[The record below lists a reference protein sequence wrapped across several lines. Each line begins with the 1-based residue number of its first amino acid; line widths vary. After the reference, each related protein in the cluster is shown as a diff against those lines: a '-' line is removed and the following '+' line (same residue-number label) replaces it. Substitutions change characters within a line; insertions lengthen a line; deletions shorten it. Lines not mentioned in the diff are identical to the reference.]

1 MPVKMPANARAVQP
15 QINSRKPKIFFLDGT
30 LGAAQRR
37 RFIWNHS
44 VPGPIRRFLARS
56 NDSAWLLLSLTSLF
70 WAGNVPAAR
79 LSVGEI
85 SPMTIIVGRWALA
98 SLIAFAF
105 LRNVTREEW
114 RALFVHW
121 RWLAILGIT
130 LTISNT
136 LVFHAAAHTTG
147 VNLSILQ
154 GVTPAIVILGAYFM
168 FSAPIGIVRLI
179 GLAISLLGVAVAATA
194 GAPADILRL
203 SLNYGDGLQ
212 IAASVLYAAYA
223 LMLRK
228 RPPGSAWAIFGLVSA
243 VSFLTS
249 LPLLA
254 WEASSGATFTPSL
267 NGLLALLY
275 IALFTSLLAQMFFMR
290 SVELVGPG
298 RAAIFHNLTP
308 VLGALLSVLV
318 LGERLAL
325 YHFVALAMVLGG
337 IYLCERFGA
346 RG

>member
-1 MPVKMPANARAVQP
+1 VVARCARSKFRSIP
-15 QINSRKPKIFFLDGT
+15 IIFFST
-30 LGAAQRR
+30 HQRGER
-37 RFIWNHS
+37 KKTHNFNWKNS

-56 NDSAWLLLSLTSLF
+56 NDSPWLLLSLTALF

-79 LSVGEI
+79 WSVGEI

-98 SLIAFAF
+98 SLVAFAF
-105 LRNVTREEW
+105 LRNVKREEW
-114 RALFVHW
+114 RALLVHW
-121 RWLAILGIT
+121 RWLATLGVT

-154 GVTPAIVILGAYFM
+154 GVTPALVILGAYFM
-168 FSAPIGIVRLI
+168 FNAPIGIVRLI
-179 GLAISLLGVAVAATA
+179 GLAISLLGVAVAATG
-194 GAPADILRL
+194 GAPGDLL
-203 SLNYGDGLQ
+203 NMSLNFGDGLQ
-212 IAASVLYAAYA
+212 ICASVLYAVYA
-223 LMLRK
+223 LLLRK

-243 VSFLTS
+243 ASFLTS

-254 WEASSGATFTPSL
+254 WEVNAGAMFAPSF
-267 NGLLALLY
+267 NGLLALVC

-308 VLGALLSVLV
+308 VLGALLSVLL
-318 LGERLAL
+318 LGETLAL
-325 YHFVALAMVLGG
+325 YHFTALAMVLGG
-337 IYLCERFGA
+337 IFICERFGA